1 MKYQFED
8 TRMQTVAVPARV
20 VDGLIGIATAAQ
32 LKVLLFLLRYDKLAH
47 DSASIASFCN
57 LKEEEVDAAVEF
69 WVKERIFAK
78 EQGKLRLVS
87 AVKTVQTKE
96 LPRVQPTIILEETD
110 EDFRSLIGEIQRHT
124 GKMLNSLMISL
135 FFNLRENLHFSHE
148 MILQLVA
155 YCNSIDK
162 FTYRYMETVATDWY
176 DNGIN
181 TFELAEEKIRTLENN
196 RKLEQRLARAFGVR
210 TAFSAKQKEA
220 IAQWNGW
227 GLTEELILEAY
238 NRCMDNKGQMSFAY
252 IGKILEEWN
261 KLGWK
266 KPSDIQDLTK
276 QQPTG
281 RVQHEGLSDLEK
293 LAIAR
298 MQSGDKK

>member
-57 LKEEEVDAAVEF
+57 LKEEEVDAAVDF
-69 WVKERIFAK
+69 WIQERVFAK

-87 AVKTVQTKE
+87 AVKTVQSKE
-96 LPRVQPTIILEETD
+96 LPRVQPTIVLEETD
-110 EDFRSLIGEIQRHT
+110 EDFRGLIGEVQRIS
-124 GKMLNSLMISL
+124 GKMINSTMVSL
-135 FFNLRENLHFSHE
+135 FYNMSQNLHFSNE

-155 YCNSIDK
+155 YCISIDK
-162 FTYRYMETVATDWY
+162 FTYRYLETVAVDWY
-176 DNGIN
+176 DSGIN

-196 RKLEQRLARAFGVR
+196 RKLELRLARAFGVA

-220 IAQWNGW
+220 IAQWSGW

-252 IGKILEEWN
+252 IGKILQEWN
-261 KLGWK
+261 KMGWK

-276 QQPTG
+276 QTTG

-298 MQSGDKK
+298 MQQGE

>member
-47 DSASIASFCN
+47 DSESIAAFCN
-57 LKEEEVDAAVEF
+57 LKADEVDAAVDF
-69 WVKERIFAK
+69 WIKERVFAK

-87 AVKTVQTKE
+87 AVKTVQSKE
-96 LPRVQPTIILEETD
+96 LPRVQPTIVLEETD
-110 EDFRSLIGEIQRHT
+110 EDFRGLIGEVQRIS
-124 GKMLNSLMISL
+124 GKMINSTMVSL
-135 FFNLRENLHFSHE
+135 FYNMSQNLHFSNE

-155 YCNSIDK
+155 YCIGIDK
-162 FTYRYMETVATDWY
+162 FTYRYLETVAVDWY

-181 TFELAEEKIRTLENN
+181 TFELAEEKIRALENN
-196 RKLEQRLARAFGVR
+196 RKLELRLARAFGVA
-210 TAFSAKQKEA
+210 TAFSAKQREA
-220 IAQWNGW
+220 IAQWSGW

-261 KLGWK
+261 KMGWK

-276 QQPTG
+276 QTTG

-298 MQSGDKK
+298 MQQGDKQ

>member
-47 DSASIASFCN
+47 DSASIATFCN
-57 LKEEEVDAAVEF
+57 LKEEEVDAAVDF
-69 WVKERIFAK
+69 WIKERVFAK

-87 AVKTVQTKE
+87 AVKTVQPKE
-96 LPRVQPTIILEETD
+96 LPRVQPTIVLEETD
-110 EDFRSLIGEIQRHT
+110 EDFRGLIGEVQRIS
-124 GKMLNSLMISL
+124 GKMINSTMVSL
-135 FFNLRENLHFSHE
+135 FYNMSQNLHFSNE

-155 YCNSIDK
+155 YCISIDK
-162 FTYRYMETVATDWY
+162 FTYRYLETVAVDWY
-176 DNGIN
+176 DSGIN

-196 RKLEQRLARAFGVR
+196 RKLELRLARAFGVA

-261 KLGWK
+261 KMGWK

-276 QQPTG
+276 QTTG

-293 LAIAR
+293 MAIAR
-298 MQSGDKK
+298 MQGE

>member
-47 DSASIASFCN
+47 DSESIAAFCN
-57 LKEEEVDAAVEF
+57 LKADEVDAAVEF
-69 WVKERIFAK
+69 WIKERVFAK

-96 LPRVQPTIILEETD
+96 LPRVQPTIVLEETD
-110 EDFRSLIGEIQRHT
+110 EDFRGLIGEVQRIS
-124 GKMLNSLMISL
+124 GKMINSTMVSL
-135 FFNLRENLHFSHE
+135 FYNMSQNLHFSNE

-155 YCNSIDK
+155 YCISIDK
-162 FTYRYMETVATDWY
+162 FTYRYLETVAVDWY

-181 TFELAEEKIRTLENN
+181 TFELAEEKIRALENN
-196 RKLEQRLARAFGVR
+196 RKLEMRLARAFGIA
-210 TAFSAKQKEA
+210 TAFSAKQKAA

-261 KLGWK
+261 KMGWK

-276 QQPTG
+276 QTTG
-281 RVQHEGLSDLEK
+281 RVQHEGLSDLEQ

-298 MQSGDKK
+298 MQQGDK

>member
-57 LKEEEVDAAVEF
+57 LKEEEVDAAVDF
-69 WVKERIFAK
+69 WIKERVFAK

-87 AVKTVQTKE
+87 AVKTVQPKE
-96 LPRVQPTIILEETD
+96 LPRVQPTIVLEETD
-110 EDFRSLIGEIQRHT
+110 EDFRGLIGEVQRIS
-124 GKMLNSLMISL
+124 GKMINSTMVSL
-135 FFNLRENLHFSHE
+135 LYNMSENLHFSNE

-155 YCNSIDK
+155 YCISIDK
-162 FTYRYMETVATDWY
+162 FTYRYLETVAVDWY
-176 DNGIN
+176 DSGIN

-196 RKLEQRLARAFGVR
+196 RKLELRLARAFGIA
-210 TAFSAKQKEA
+210 TAFSAKQREA

-261 KLGWK
+261 KMGWK

-276 QQPTG
+276 QTTG
-281 RVQHEGLSDLEK
+281 RKPHEGLSDLEQ

-298 MQSGDKK
+298 MQGDKK

>member
-281 RVQHEGLSDLEK
+281 RVQHEWLSDLEK

>member
-47 DSASIASFCN
+47 DSASIATFCN
-57 LKEEEVDAAVEF
+57 LKEDEVDAAVDF
-69 WVKERIFAK
+69 WIKERVFAK

-87 AVKTVQTKE
+87 AVKTVQPKE
-96 LPRVQPTIILEETD
+96 LPRVQPTIVLEETD
-110 EDFRSLIGEIQRHT
+110 EDFRGLIGEVQRIS
-124 GKMLNSLMISL
+124 GKMINSNMVSL
-135 FFNLRENLHFSHE
+135 LYNMSENLHFSNE

-155 YCNSIDK
+155 YCISIDK
-162 FTYRYMETVATDWY
+162 FEYRYLETVAIDWY
-176 DNGIN
+176 DSGIN

-196 RKLEQRLARAFGVR
+196 RKLELRLARAFGIA
-210 TAFSAKQKEA
+210 TAFSAKQREA

-261 KLGWK
+261 KMGWK

-276 QQPTG
+276 QTTG

-293 LAIAR
+293 MAIAR
-298 MQSGDKK
+298 MQGDKK

>member
-57 LKEEEVDAAVEF
+57 LKEEEVDAAVDF
-69 WVKERIFAK
+69 WIKERVFAK

-87 AVKTVQTKE
+87 AVKTVQPKE
-96 LPRVQPTIILEETD
+96 LPRVQPTIVLEETD
-110 EDFRSLIGEIQRHT
+110 EDFRGLIGEVQRIS
-124 GKMLNSLMISL
+124 GKMINSTMVSL
-135 FFNLRENLHFSHE
+135 LYNMSQNLHFSNE

-155 YCNSIDK
+155 YCISIDK
-162 FTYRYMETVATDWY
+162 FTYRYLETVAVDWY
-176 DNGIN
+176 DSGIN

-196 RKLEQRLARAFGVR
+196 RKLELRLARAFGIA

-261 KLGWK
+261 KMGWK
-266 KPSDIQDLTK
+266 KP
-276 QQPTG
+276 
-281 RVQHEGLSDLEK
+281 
-293 LAIAR
+293 
-298 MQSGDKK
+298 

>member
-57 LKEEEVDAAVEF
+57 LKEDEVDAAVDF
-69 WVKERIFAK
+69 WIKERVFAK

-87 AVKTVQTKE
+87 AVKTVQPKE
-96 LPRVQPTIILEETD
+96 LPRVQPTIVLEETD
-110 EDFRSLIGEIQRHT
+110 EDFRGLIGEVQRIS
-124 GKMLNSLMISL
+124 GKMINSTMVSL
-135 FFNLRENLHFSHE
+135 LYNMSENLHFSNE

-155 YCNSIDK
+155 YCISIDK
-162 FTYRYMETVATDWY
+162 FTYRYLETVAVDWY
-176 DNGIN
+176 DSGIN

-196 RKLEQRLARAFGVR
+196 RKLELRLARAFGIA
-210 TAFSAKQKEA
+210 TAFSAKQREA

-261 KLGWK
+261 KMGWK

-276 QQPTG
+276 QTTG

-293 LAIAR
+293 MAIAR
-298 MQSGDKK
+298 MQQGDK

>member
-32 LKVLLFLLRYDKLAH
+32 LKVLLFLLRYDKLGH
-47 DSASIASFCN
+47 ESTDIARFCN

-69 WVKERIFAK
+69 WIKERVFAK

-87 AVKTVQTKE
+87 AVKTVQPKE
-96 LPRVQPTIILEETD
+96 LPRVQPTIVLEETD
-110 EDFRSLIGEIQRHT
+110 EDFRGLIGEVQRIS
-124 GKMLNSLMISL
+124 GKMINSTMVSL
-135 FFNLRENLHFSHE
+135 LYNMSENLHFSNE

-155 YCNSIDK
+155 YCISIDK
-162 FTYRYMETVATDWY
+162 FTYRYLETVAVDWY
-176 DNGIN
+176 DSGIN

-196 RKLEQRLARAFGVR
+196 RKLEQRLARAFGVA

-220 IAQWNGW
+220 IAQWGGW
-227 GLTEELILEAY
+227 GLTEELIMEAY
-238 NRCMDNKGQMSFAY
+238 NRCMDIKGQMSFAY

-266 KPSDIQDLTK
+266 KPSDIQDQPK
-276 QQPTG
+276 QQTG

-298 MQSGDKK
+298 MQSGDKQ

>member
-47 DSASIASFCN
+47 DSESIAAFCN
-57 LKEEEVDAAVEF
+57 LKADEVDAAVDF
-69 WVKERIFAK
+69 WIKERVFAK

-87 AVKTVQTKE
+87 AVKTVQSKE
-96 LPRVQPTIILEETD
+96 LPRVQPTIVLEETD
-110 EDFRSLIGEIQRHT
+110 EDFRGLIGEVQRIS
-124 GKMLNSLMISL
+124 GKMINSTMVSL
-135 FFNLRENLHFSHE
+135 FYNMSQNLHFSNE

-155 YCNSIDK
+155 YCIGIDK
-162 FTYRYMETVATDWY
+162 FTYRYLETVAVDWY

-181 TFELAEEKIRTLENN
+181 TFELAEEKIRALENN
-196 RKLEQRLARAFGVR
+196 RKLELRLARAFGVA
-210 TAFSAKQKEA
+210 TAFSAKQREA
-220 IAQWNGW
+220 IAQWSGW

-261 KLGWK
+261 KMGWK

-276 QQPTG
+276 QTTG

-298 MQSGDKK
+298 MQQGDK

>member
-155 YCNSIDK
+155 YCNGIDK

-210 TAFSAKQKEA
+210 TAFSAKQREA

-266 KPSDIQDLTK
+266 KPGDIQDLTK
-276 QQPTG
+276 QQSTG

>member
-57 LKEEEVDAAVEF
+57 LKEEEVDSAVDF
-69 WVKERIFAK
+69 WIKERVFAK

-87 AVKTVQTKE
+87 AVKTVQPKE
-96 LPRVQPTIILEETD
+96 LPRVQPTIVLEETD
-110 EDFRSLIGEIQRHT
+110 EDFRGLIGEVQRIS
-124 GKMLNSLMISL
+124 GKMINSTMVSL
-135 FFNLRENLHFSHE
+135 FYNMSQNLHFSNE

-155 YCNSIDK
+155 YCISIDK
-162 FTYRYMETVATDWY
+162 FSYRYLETVAVDWY
-176 DNGIN
+176 DSGIN

-196 RKLEQRLARAFGVR
+196 RKLELRLARAFGIA

-220 IAQWNGW
+220 IAQWSGW

-261 KLGWK
+261 KFGWK
-266 KPSDIQDLTK
+266 KPSDIQDMTK
-276 QQPTG
+276 QATG
-281 RVQHEGLSDLEK
+281 RIQHEGLSDLEK

-298 MQSGDKK
+298 MQSGDKQ

>member
-20 VDGLIGIATAAQ
+20 VDGLIGVATAAQ

-57 LKEEEVDAAVEF
+57 LKEDEVDAAVDF
-69 WVKERIFAK
+69 WIKERVFAK

-87 AVKTVQTKE
+87 AVKTVQSKE
-96 LPRVQPTIILEETD
+96 LPRVQPTIVLEETD
-110 EDFRSLIGEIQRHT
+110 EDFRGLIGEVQRIS
-124 GKMLNSLMISL
+124 GKMINSTMVSL
-135 FFNLRENLHFSHE
+135 LYNMSENLHFSNE

-155 YCNSIDK
+155 YCISIDK
-162 FTYRYMETVATDWY
+162 FTYRYLETVAVDWY
-176 DNGIN
+176 DSGIN

-196 RKLEQRLARAFGVR
+196 RKLELRLARAFGIA
-210 TAFSAKQKEA
+210 TAFSAKQREA

-261 KLGWK
+261 KMGWK

-276 QQPTG
+276 QTTG

-293 LAIAR
+293 MAIAR
-298 MQSGDKK
+298 MQQGDK

>member
-20 VDGLIGIATAAQ
+20 VDGLIGIATGAQ
-32 LKVLLFLLRYDKLAH
+32 LKVLLFLLRYNTLAH
-47 DSASIASFCN
+47 ESAEIAKYCN
-57 LKEEEVDAAVEF
+57 LKEDEVDAAVEF
-69 WVKERIFAK
+69 WIKERIFAK

-87 AVKTVQTKE
+87 AVKTVQPKE

-110 EDFRSLIGEIQRHT
+110 EDFRGLIGEIQRHT
-124 GKMLNSLMISL
+124 GKLLNSLMISL
-135 FFNLRENLHFSHE
+135 FFNLRENLHFSNE

-155 YCNSIDK
+155 YCSSIDK

-181 TFELAEEKIRTLENN
+181 TFELAEEKIRLLENN

-220 IAQWNGW
+220 IAQWSGW

-238 NRCMDNKGQMSFAY
+238 NRCMDHKGQMSFAY

-261 KLGWK
+261 KMGWK
-266 KPSDIQDLTK
+266 KPSDIQELPK
-276 QQPTG
+276 EQPTG
-281 RVQHEGLSDLEK
+281 RKPHEGLSDLEQ

-298 MQSGDKK
+298 MQGGE

>member
-47 DSASIASFCN
+47 DSESIAAFCN
-57 LKEEEVDAAVEF
+57 LKADEVDAAVDF
-69 WVKERIFAK
+69 WIKERVFAK
-78 EQGKLRLVS
+78 EQGKLRLGS
-87 AVKTVQTKE
+87 AVKTVQSKE
-96 LPRVQPTIILEETD
+96 LPRVQPTIVLEETD
-110 EDFRSLIGEIQRHT
+110 EDFRGLIGEVQRIS
-124 GKMLNSLMISL
+124 GKMINSTMVSL
-135 FFNLRENLHFSHE
+135 FYNMSQNLHFSNE

-155 YCNSIDK
+155 YCIGIDK
-162 FTYRYMETVATDWY
+162 FTYRYLETVAVDWY

-181 TFELAEEKIRTLENN
+181 TFELAEEKIRALENN
-196 RKLEQRLARAFGVR
+196 RKLELRLARAFGVA
-210 TAFSAKQKEA
+210 TAFSAKQREA
-220 IAQWNGW
+220 IAQWSGW

-261 KLGWK
+261 KMGWK

-276 QQPTG
+276 QTTG

-298 MQSGDKK
+298 MQSGDKQ

>member
-57 LKEEEVDAAVEF
+57 LKEEEVDSAVDF
-69 WVKERIFAK
+69 WIKERVFAK

-87 AVKTVQTKE
+87 AVKTVQSKE
-96 LPRVQPTIILEETD
+96 LPRVQPTIVLEETD
-110 EDFRSLIGEIQRHT
+110 EDFRGLIGEVQRIS
-124 GKMLNSLMISL
+124 GKMINSTMVSL
-135 FFNLRENLHFSHE
+135 FYNMSQNLHFSNE

-155 YCNSIDK
+155 YCISIDK
-162 FTYRYMETVATDWY
+162 FTYRYLETVAVDWY
-176 DNGIN
+176 DSGIN

-196 RKLEQRLARAFGVR
+196 RKLELRLARAFGIA

-220 IAQWNGW
+220 IAQWSGW

-238 NRCMDNKGQMSFAY
+238 NRCMDHKGQMSFAY

-261 KLGWK
+261 KFGWK
-266 KPSDIQDLTK
+266 KPSDIQDMTK
-276 QQPTG
+276 QATG
-281 RVQHEGLSDLEK
+281 RIQHEGLTDLEK

-298 MQSGDKK
+298 MQSGDKQ

>member
-47 DSASIASFCN
+47 DSESIAAFCN
-57 LKEEEVDAAVEF
+57 LKADEVDAAVDF
-69 WVKERIFAK
+69 WIKERVFAK

-87 AVKTVQTKE
+87 AVKTVQSKE
-96 LPRVQPTIILEETD
+96 LPRVQPTIVLEETD
-110 EDFRSLIGEIQRHT
+110 EDFRGLIGEVQRIS
-124 GKMLNSLMISL
+124 GKMINSTMVSL
-135 FFNLRENLHFSHE
+135 FYNMSQNLHFSNE

-155 YCNSIDK
+155 YCIGIDK
-162 FTYRYMETVATDWY
+162 FTYRYLETVAVDWY

-181 TFELAEEKIRTLENN
+181 TFELAEEKIRALENN
-196 RKLEQRLARAFGVR
+196 RKLELRLARAFGVA
-210 TAFSAKQKEA
+210 TAFSAKQREA
-220 IAQWNGW
+220 IAQWSGW

-261 KLGWK
+261 KMGWK

-276 QQPTG
+276 QTTG

-298 MQSGDKK
+298 MQSGDKQ

>member
-47 DSASIASFCN
+47 DSESIAAFCN
-57 LKEEEVDAAVEF
+57 LKADEVDAAVDF
-69 WVKERIFAK
+69 WIKERVFAK

-87 AVKTVQTKE
+87 AVKTVQSKE
-96 LPRVQPTIILEETD
+96 LPRVQPTIVLEETD
-110 EDFRSLIGEIQRHT
+110 EDFRGLIGEVQRIS
-124 GKMLNSLMISL
+124 GKMINSTMVSL
-135 FFNLRENLHFSHE
+135 FYNMSQNLHFSNE

-155 YCNSIDK
+155 YCIGIDK
-162 FTYRYMETVATDWY
+162 FTYRYLETVAVDWY

-181 TFELAEEKIRTLENN
+181 TFELAEEKIRALENN
-196 RKLEQRLARAFGVR
+196 RKLELRLARAFGVA
-210 TAFSAKQKEA
+210 TAFSAKQREA
-220 IAQWNGW
+220 IAQWSGW

-261 KLGWK
+261 KMGWK

-276 QQPTG
+276 QTTG

-298 MQSGDKK
+298 MQGG

>member
-47 DSASIASFCN
+47 DSESIAAFCN
-57 LKEEEVDAAVEF
+57 LKADEVDAAVDF
-69 WVKERIFAK
+69 WIKERVFAK

-87 AVKTVQTKE
+87 AVKTVQLKE
-96 LPRVQPTIILEETD
+96 LPRVQPTIVLEETD
-110 EDFRSLIGEIQRHT
+110 EDFRGLIGEVQRIS
-124 GKMLNSLMISL
+124 GKMINSTMVSL
-135 FFNLRENLHFSHE
+135 FYNMSQNLHFSNE

-155 YCNSIDK
+155 YCISIDK
-162 FTYRYMETVATDWY
+162 FTYRYLETVAVDWY
-176 DNGIN
+176 DSGIN

-196 RKLEQRLARAFGVR
+196 RKLELRLARAFGVA
-210 TAFSAKQKEA
+210 TAFSAKQREA

-261 KLGWK
+261 KMGWK
-266 KPSDIQDLTK
+266 KASDIQDLTK
-276 QQPTG
+276 QTTG
-281 RVQHEGLSDLEK
+281 RVQHQGLSDLEQ

-298 MQSGDKK
+298 MQQGDK

>member
-47 DSASIASFCN
+47 DSASIAAFCN
-57 LKEEEVDAAVEF
+57 LKEEDVDAAVDF
-69 WVKERIFAK
+69 WIKERVFAK

-87 AVKTVQTKE
+87 AVKTVQPKE
-96 LPRVQPTIILEETD
+96 LPRVQPTIVLEETD
-110 EDFRSLIGEIQRHT
+110 EDFRGLIGEVQRIS
-124 GKMLNSLMISL
+124 GKMINSTMVSL
-135 FFNLRENLHFSHE
+135 LYNMSQNLHFSNE

-155 YCNSIDK
+155 YCISIDK
-162 FTYRYMETVATDWY
+162 FTYRYLETVAIDWY
-176 DNGIN
+176 DSGIN

-196 RKLEQRLARAFGVR
+196 RKLELRLARAFGIA
-210 TAFSAKQKEA
+210 TAFSAKQREA

-261 KLGWK
+261 KMGWK

-276 QQPTG
+276 QTTG
-281 RVQHEGLSDLEK
+281 RVQHEGLSDLEQ

-298 MQSGDKK
+298 MQQGDK

>member
-57 LKEEEVDAAVEF
+57 LKEEEVDAAVDF
-69 WVKERIFAK
+69 WIKERVFAK

-87 AVKTVQTKE
+87 AVKTVQSKE
-96 LPRVQPTIILEETD
+96 LPRVQPTIVLEETD
-110 EDFRSLIGEIQRHT
+110 EDFRGLIGEVQRIS
-124 GKMLNSLMISL
+124 GKMINSTMVSL
-135 FFNLRENLHFSHE
+135 LYNMSENLHFSNE

-155 YCNSIDK
+155 YCISIDK
-162 FTYRYMETVATDWY
+162 FTYRYLETVAVDWY
-176 DNGIN
+176 DSGIN

-196 RKLEQRLARAFGVR
+196 RKLELRLARAFGIA
-210 TAFSAKQKEA
+210 TAFSAKQREA

-261 KLGWK
+261 KMGWK

-276 QQPTG
+276 QTTG

-293 LAIAR
+293 MAIAR
-298 MQSGDKK
+298 MQQGDK